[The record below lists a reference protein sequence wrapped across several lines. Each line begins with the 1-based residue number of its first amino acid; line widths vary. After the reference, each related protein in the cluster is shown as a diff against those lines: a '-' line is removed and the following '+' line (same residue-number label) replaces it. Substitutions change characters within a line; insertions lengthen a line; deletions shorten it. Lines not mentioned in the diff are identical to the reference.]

1 MDHIIWLIWYAEYQT
16 NIGSTR
22 CHAAQFT
29 PDLNCWKIHS
39 QSPQTNF
46 HRLHQFIFSFCLIT
60 FELFWT
66 SIPIRIYHVIYC
78 WVSQFFAF
86 NLSKRWNISPLADN
100 WSLLGNSLL
109 EKWRRRKAFKIP
121 TIHIVRSKRRKY
133 PRCHSAMYCHICD
146 FNRRLSFDIFMF
158 ALQMELYRKYSGIFS
173 FQN

>member
-1 MDHIIWLIWYAEYQT
+1 MVKTYDFDFWMIQ
-16 NIGSTR
+16 
-22 CHAAQFT
+22 
-29 PDLNCWKIHS
+29 S

-78 WVSQFFAF
+78 WVSYFYPTQTWHIQF
-86 NLSKRWNISPLADN
+86 LAYH
-100 WSLLGNSLL
+100 WSVLGNSLL
-109 EKWRRRKAFKIP
+109 EKWRRRKAFEIP
-121 TIHIVRSKRRKY
+121 TVHVDRSKWRKY
-133 PRCHSAMYCHICD
+133 SWYNTVMYCHICD